1 LRAQAVGKD
10 QPEEIEAR
18 EAPISSLL
26 ALTLDFLARA
36 RAAALTAVSELRALP
51 NSNQ

>member
-1 LRAQAVGKD
+1 MAVLSKYRDD
-10 QPEEIEAR
+10 Q
-18 EAPISSLL
+18 L

-36 RAAALTAVSELRALP
+36 RAAALTAMSELRALP